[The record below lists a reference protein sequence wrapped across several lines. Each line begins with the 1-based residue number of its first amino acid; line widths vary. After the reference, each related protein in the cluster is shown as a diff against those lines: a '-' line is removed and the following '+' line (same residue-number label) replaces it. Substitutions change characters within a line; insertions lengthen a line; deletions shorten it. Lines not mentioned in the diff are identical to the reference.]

1 MRIIPAHAGQTTRTT
16 SCPARYPDHPRAC
29 GANLGKIGSLFGSFG
44 SSPRMR
50 GKLGFGFDS
59 FRQRRIIPAHA
70 GQTSRT
76 PTPTPTVSDHPRACG
91 ANAAAGRIR
100 TLRRG
105 SSPRMRGKQGGRRK
119 LEREIRIIPAHA
131 GQTRALARP
140 DQRRTDHPR
149 ACGANSSGAFS
160 MIRLIGS
167 SPRMRGK
174 RVGSV
179 PVGILA
185 RIIPAHAGQTQ
196 SHQRNGKEDADHP
209 RACGANNG
217 NN

>member
-1 MRIIPAHAGQTTRTT
+1 MSAGSPDHPRACGANCRCCSMFCTVSGSSPRMRGKLITAPVLSSAIRIIPAHAGQTFVIG
-16 SCPARYPDHPRAC
+16 AR
-29 GANLGKIGSLFGSFG
+29 GLGK
-44 SSPRMR
+44 
-50 GKLGFGFDS
+50 
-59 FRQRRIIPAHA
+59 
-70 GQTSRT
+70 T
-76 PTPTPTVSDHPRACG
+76 DHPRACG

-149 ACGANSSGAFS
+149 ACGAN
-160 MIRLIGS
+160 LIVFGVVHTHLGS

-174 RVGSV
+174 
-179 PVGILA
+179 LA
-185 RIIPAHAGQTQ
+185 RPCTSSADLRIIPAHAGQTRG
-196 SHQRNGKEDADHP
+196 QRI
-209 RACGANNG
+209 
-217 NN
+217 

>member
-1 MRIIPAHAGQTTRTT
+1 MSAGSPDHPRACGANCRCCSMFCTVSGSSPRMRGKLITAPVLSSAIRIIPAHAGQTFVIG
-16 SCPARYPDHPRAC
+16 AR
-29 GANLGKIGSLFGSFG
+29 GLGK
-44 SSPRMR
+44 
-50 GKLGFGFDS
+50 
-59 FRQRRIIPAHA
+59 
-70 GQTSRT
+70 T
-76 PTPTPTVSDHPRACG
+76 DHPRACG

-131 GQTRALARP
+131 GQTAPAR
-140 DQRRTDHPR
+140 DATSRSSDHPR